1 MDGRDGEDRNNQ
13 PDASNEAK
21 MEIANAYEKSVSHL
35 YNMYC
40 RQIFWS
46 LIQKDD
52 MAMLFDVLFTNEQ
65 DMKSFACFLKVMG
78 NESYITESKR

>member
-40 RQIFWS
+40 R
-46 LIQKDD
+46 
-52 MAMLFDVLFTNEQ
+52 
-65 DMKSFACFLKVMG
+65 
-78 NESYITESKR
+78 